1 MKNNLDFFYEKY
13 DLTDKQKKQYNQY
26 YELIKEYNKVMNLT
40 GIDDEF
46 GVYLKHYYDSLL
58 ISDLIKEEGLKIGD
72 IGSGA
77 GFPGIVL
84 AIYFPKNNFD
94 LIEPIKKRCNFLN
107 EVVKELDLK
116 NVNILNKRAED
127 LEKEK
132 YDVITSRAVARLNIL
147 LELSIPLLKCDG
159 LFIPLKGSKGQEELD
174 EAKNALKELDSS
186 VVNVF
191 EETLPFEDSLRIN
204 IVIKKLK
211 KSKEIYP
218 RNFGQIRKKPL

>member
-1 MKNNLDFFYEKY
+1 MKTNLDFFYEKY
-13 DLTDKQKKQYNQY
+13 DLTDKQKKQYDLY
-26 YELIKEYNKVMNLT
+26 YKLIKEYNKVMNLT

-58 ISDLIKEEGLKIGD
+58 ISDLIKDKDLVIGD

-84 AIYFPKNNFD
+84 AIYFPNNSFD
-94 LIEPIKKRCNFLN
+94 LIEPIKKRCNFLS
-107 EVVKELDLK
+107 EVVKELGLE

-132 YDVITSRAVARLNIL
+132 YDIITSRAVAKLNIL
-147 LELSIPLLKCDG
+147 LELSIPLLKCEG
-159 LFIPLKGSKGQEELD
+159 LFIPLKGSKGNEEII
-174 EAKNALKELDSS
+174 EAKNALKELNSS
-186 VVNVF
+186 VEKIF
-191 EETLPFEDSLRIN
+191 EEVLPFEESLRVN

-211 KSKEIYP
+211 KTNSIYP

>member
-58 ISDLIKEEGLKIGD
+58 ISDLIKEDGLKIGD

-107 EVVKELDLK
+107 EVVKELGLE
-116 NVNILNKRAED
+116 NVNVLNKRAEE

-132 YDVITSRAVARLNIL
+132 YDIITSRAVARLNIL
-147 LELSIPLLKCDG
+147 LELSIPLLKCGG

-174 EAKNALKELDSS
+174 EAKKALKELDSS

-191 EETLPFEDSLRIN
+191 EETLPFEESLRIN